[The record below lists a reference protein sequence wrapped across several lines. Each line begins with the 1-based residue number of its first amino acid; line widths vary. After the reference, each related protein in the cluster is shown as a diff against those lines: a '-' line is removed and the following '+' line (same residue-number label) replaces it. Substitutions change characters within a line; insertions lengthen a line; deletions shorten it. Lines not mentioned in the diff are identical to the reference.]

1 MKISAQNVEA
11 FIRALPSAVRAVL
24 LYGPDV
30 GLVRERTKRIVATV
44 VDTPG
49 DPFAVAD
56 LAAAALAK
64 EPARLLDEVLAI
76 PFGGGRRAVVVGDG
90 GDELVRVVRAM
101 LEDAAAD
108 NPKAAVVVIA
118 AGNLGPRSAL
128 RRLFESE
135 AACATLPCYP
145 DDEAALA
152 TLVRSSLAA
161 EGIAIDAAGVAAA
174 AALLGGDREA
184 NRRELEK
191 LVLFAGPQGRLD
203 EAAVTACLGDSAA
216 ASIDEAVFAAADGSY
231 ENLGAQLSRVW
242 SEGIEPVVVIRSAQR
257 HFQLLHYL
265 VSQSEAGA
273 SVDSALKQVRPPVF
287 WRTADRLRSQANKWS
302 AASAAAS
309 LARLTEAELSAKST
323 GVPSALVCD
332 RALMA
337 IAQLA
342 RTGARK

>member
-1 MKISAQNVEA
+1 MKISAQNAET
-11 FIRALPSAVRAVL
+11 FIRSLPSGVRAVL

-30 GLVRERTKRIVATV
+30 GLVRERMKRIVATV
-44 VDTPG
+44 VDNPD

-56 LAAAALAK
+56 LTAATLAK

-76 PFGGGRRAVVVGDG
+76 AFGGGRRAVVIGDG
-90 GDELVRVVRAM
+90 GDELVRAVKAV
-101 LEDAAAD
+101 LEDTAAE
-108 NPKAAVVVIA
+108 NPKAGAVVIA

-128 RRLFESE
+128 RRLFEGD
-135 AACATLPCYP
+135 AACAALPCYP

-152 TLVRSSLAA
+152 ALVRSSLAA

-174 AALLGGDREA
+174 AAMLGGDREA

-191 LVLFAGPQGRLD
+191 LVLFAGPEGRLD
-203 EAAVTACLGDSAA
+203 EAAVTACLGNSAA
-216 ASIDEAVFAAADGSY
+216 ASVDEAIFAAADGSY
-231 ENLGAQLSRVW
+231 ENLSEQLSRVW
-242 SEGIEPVVVIRSAQR
+242 SEGIEPVAVIRSAQR

-265 VSQSEAGA
+265 VSQSEAGV
-273 SVDSALKQVRPPVF
+273 SVEGALKQVRPPIF
-287 WRTADRLRSQANKWS
+287 WRTADRLRSQANRWS

-332 RALMA
+332 RALLA